1 MAEFEA
7 KITGIADLSKAKQDF
22 DAFKKQLEQPIKITV
37 DASGFNTIW
46 GNIQKQ
52 AQQQGSQIGK
62 TIGRSLENDIK
73 NVKVNLPLEKLFKDT
88 GATSIAS
95 HLGIDVKTAQA
106 IKQELKDINKEGAS
120 LSKLTIGNNG
130 KSFEAI
136 VESGNTAITVLGRLE
151 EEENKLGITTSRW
164 VTTTQKYTT
173 DFSSSMKQ
181 AQVDA
186 QKLSQDLEKVGKAF
200 SNGDFSAN
208 VATMTKQLNEV
219 SDTVSQNL
227 VQKANDAA
235 NEYKRI
241 TDEIAA
247 SLANPAQATL
257 QGQGLVDA
265 YKQSEDALK
274 RYRNAMK
281 EVRADTTK
289 MFAEGANIRA
299 ANDVEAW
306 AKKNSR
312 ALKQYGSQLELL
324 AQQMRDAKSA
334 GELSSLQNQFKN
346 LKSEINAAGLGG
358 LTFGDQLKK
367 AFVRI
372 GEFTG
377 IYAITSQIKQ
387 LPREMVQEVIKIDTA
402 MTELRKV
409 STASASEIS
418 DYFDHAA
425 DSAYKYGQAINEVID
440 STASWTR
447 LGYKLEDASKL
458 TDVTNLLA
466 KVGSGLNVD
475 SATEGLQATLRGF
488 QLEVDQAEHI
498 GDIING
504 IADTQPI
511 DAIGII
517 NGLERSSSAMKEA
530 NNTLEETVGL
540 LTASTSVTQD
550 ATSAGTAWRTV
561 ALRIRGAKTE
571 LEEAGLETEGMATS
585 VSKLRDDIKALSGVD
600 IMESDGQTFK
610 STYRIIEELSKVWG
624 QLSDISRAN
633 ILEQI
638 AGKRGAVPVSAALQN
653 FDIAR
658 NTMTSAMS
666 DVNGSMEAQLSVWEG
681 SIQASLDRFHVAF
694 QELSADLINSDF
706 VKAIVDV
713 GTTIIRIIDEMVKHI
728 GVLGTAVTGLG
739 IAKITSTLVN
749 GAKSVDGW
757 SGVFKIAIDTLA
769 GSTDTMVDKGY
780 ALQAIFDGISA
791 KAAGAGGALKGLG
804 GVVGGVLSNP
814 VALGVG
820 AAALAGFT
828 IYKTYKKQQE
838 DLARQAS
845 ATTDS
850 WNESKAGIEEYQKR
864 YRELN
869 EQLSKEN
876 ISEAERIGIK
886 QQLLDLQN
894 EIVAKYGE
902 QASSIDLVN
911 GSLQTQ
917 LSLIG
922 QISEKEAKR
931 NLQDNSDAYKKS
943 VDEMTKTRTYSLSG
957 GGLSGGMYQRAA
969 SDELK
974 KQIDELYT
982 SSNFTKDGDMFKFTG
997 DASDFDE
1004 AVRDVIDGLEKL
1016 NESAS
1021 ESDSKILQAALDSA
1035 KGALKKNN
1043 EVLKS
1048 YQDNYKAY
1056 LEQSLY
1062 ADGFGD
1068 ELSEYARLTAEYN
1081 DSLLSGNNQR
1091 IIEAKTQ
1098 LDGYEETVSRI
1109 LEKNPEY
1116 GDFFNEIADS
1126 VDTTTE
1132 AIINFKDIIDDGIA
1146 ESTNNFGQYSKEIK
1160 RISDNIK
1167 AMGIDDVDV
1176 QTILKNG
1183 GVGFGDLSELA
1194 QFFNKDFD
1202 FSDDGQIKSFADI
1215 LAQLGLVASSTSENI
1230 DYAGMSF
1237 DDFLKSASA
1246 SIETVDKVNGA
1257 LVNAFASGG
1266 LSIGIDEATGAL
1278 TGDVATIVSAYSN
1291 LESYNPQR
1299 LFERTADGIIVNTKA
1314 LREMRA
1320 EQEATLKES
1329 FAERIQEAQ
1338 ENLTKAIESGN
1349 EAEINTWKQRLQNVQ
1364 LLSTAYDGATSA
1376 YQKWLDAQ
1384 KGGEMGDQ
1392 YDTVVST
1399 ALKRG
1404 KELYDK
1410 GLVGTNEFRA
1420 IAQMYSNEDLSTA
1433 SIDEITEAY
1442 ENGTKVVS
1450 KYFTEGQEGAVA
1462 FADKLVELGEAT
1474 KDSEG
1479 NYDFSQGIDTE
1490 NLANEL
1496 GISVDLVEAAFKK
1509 LNDYGF
1515 DIHFVSPETADALV
1529 NISEKANE
1537 AQDKLKELANA
1548 EGMIGTHD
1556 FSDAINLDVDSL
1568 DTVAELDDALAA
1580 LSKEEIDPKVNPA
1593 AYEAFSELLDQV
1605 KAKRDLLTGTEE
1617 VSPLSFD
1624 SLSNGFEIINQ
1635 LQNRI
1640 DSIGELNESPTI
1652 DIDVNNDDEVIEL
1665 ANTIN
1670 EFDDDKKVA
1679 LGFEVDD
1686 SIEDI
1691 ISKVQ
1696 NQEVTIPA
1704 QFSSSTDNVTAGV
1717 SVDAS
1722 GVAGQIG
1729 DISVP
1734 PIKVAVEA
1742 ANKEID
1748 VVAKL
1753 VSTEVDNYKP
1763 QNLTASVTY
1772 NKDSLA
1778 VDSYNPPNFNRT
1790 VTYDISVSGS
1800 GAVDNLP
1807 SSGDRYITYHV
1818 DVVGDTPPAYK
1829 GTVPRSTFQGM
1840 MRSFSGSAHAGGG
1853 IALKQDE
1860 NALINELGA
1869 EIVVRPSED
1878 AWMIFNDGKPTLGA
1892 PLRKGDIIFNA
1903 EESKKLLERGWADDY
1918 AHMLSGGSF
1927 AGGTVKGKAHAA
1939 IGGGRFKKKSSSGS
1953 SGGRRS
1959 GGGGGGGNG
1968 GGSGSN
1974 DDAKEFNEILDEIQI
1989 NIDRIERD
1997 IKNLDTIAS
2006 DVFTNLTGRTTALN
2020 KELAKVR
2027 KEIKVQQVGYSR
2039 YLSKANSVGLNGTW
2053 AARVRAGENLTIDD
2067 VGDEDLWDK
2076 IQEYQKWYE
2085 LALDCRDAIYQ
2096 LKVNEGDL
2104 WQQRFDVRQTDFEN
2118 QIEQIQ
2124 HAYEMFDSF
2133 IEKAENTGRITSNTL
2148 KIRQLDQERSKVVK
2162 LQEEYTALEGVMAEA
2177 LRSGEITRRSE
2188 GYYGMLNTLN
2198 GIREQIAETTTNIEK
2213 LNKEIRET
2221 DWEIFDR
2228 AVEKIENINDELEF
2242 LYGIL
2247 GDEDKF
2253 YDNSGNVT
2261 NEGISAFGILS
2272 AQYNV
2277 AMQEAQKYA
2286 DEIRKINKDIASD
2299 PYNQDLIDR
2308 QEELRESQRDA
2319 IEDAEKYKDSI
2330 VDLVK
2335 DGIKSQIDAIKE
2347 LIDNYNDLLDAEK
2360 EEHNYSKKVSSAQE
2374 NINKLQKQLNAYA
2387 NDDSE
2392 EGMARRQKLASNLKN
2407 AQDSL
2412 AETEEERR
2420 ISQTKKLLSDLQ
2432 QEYEDILNARL
2443 DNIDNLIQAVIDG
2456 VDVNSSIIK
2465 EAITTAAQDVGYA
2478 LSENASIIFNNAS
2491 SSKDLASYFTNG
2503 GFVEKVTS
2511 IADAVKNIDTYIQNA
2526 IKNADQ
2532 TQTSNI
2538 SKENSATSSTESTLA
2553 SAAQTGSRVR
2563 NNTNKIS
2570 GVDGSWS
2577 KNGGNWEWTFN
2588 DGEKATGWSLIDSK
2602 WYSFEDNGRM
2612 RENEWFKD
2620 SNGKY
2625 YHLSGSGAMDTNRW
2639 LGKDNTWSYVD
2650 GSGAASTGWKY
2661 LKWSGGND
2669 WFYFND
2675 KGNMLTGLQNVNGKN
2690 YYMDTRTGAMVRNK
2704 WINSGGKWY
2713 YMDGHGAASTGW
2725 QKLKWGG
2732 GNDWFYFNG
2741 NGEMLTGMQNIG
2753 GNMYYMN
2760 PKDGTMA
2767 KNQWINSD
2775 GKWYYM
2781 GESGAASKGWNYL
2794 KWGGSK
2800 DWYYFNPDGSM
2811 KKNEW
2816 FYDPYYK
2823 AWYWFTNSGAMARN
2837 GQFKTKDGMKWFDG
2851 SGKWKGYKSGT
2862 KSVGADGLYWTNE
2875 GMPETIVR
2883 KSDGAILT
2891 RLNSGDTVFNGD
2903 ATKTMWDFAN
2913 NPAKFL
2919 RGMGV
2924 SNTYGSGNNVNL
2936 EFNLSGLRSP
2946 TEFMNALRKDKQFEK
2961 FIQEIT
2967 IGRVN
2972 GHGSLAKNAIKF

>member
-1 MAEFEA
+1 M
-7 KITGIADLSKAKQDF
+7 
-22 DAFKKQLEQPIKITV
+22 
-37 DASGFNTIW
+37 
-46 GNIQKQ
+46 
-52 AQQQGSQIGK
+52 
-62 TIGRSLENDIK
+62 
-73 NVKVNLPLEKLFKDT
+73 
-88 GATSIAS
+88 
-95 HLGIDVKTAQA
+95 
-106 IKQELKDINKEGAS
+106 
-120 LSKLTIGNNG
+120 
-130 KSFEAI
+130 
-136 VESGNTAITVLGRLE
+136 VESTA
-151 EEENKLGITTSRW
+151 
-164 VTTTQKYTT
+164 
-173 DFSSSMKQ
+173 
-181 AQVDA
+181 
-186 QKLSQDLEKVGKAF
+186 
-200 SNGDFSAN
+200 
-208 VATMTKQLNEV
+208 
-219 SDTVSQNL
+219 
-227 VQKANDAA
+227 
-235 NEYKRI
+235 
-241 TDEIAA
+241 
-247 SLANPAQATL
+247 
-257 QGQGLVDA
+257 
-265 YKQSEDALK
+265 
-274 RYRNAMK
+274 
-281 EVRADTTK
+281 
-289 MFAEGANIRA
+289 
-299 ANDVEAW
+299 
-306 AKKNSR
+306 
-312 ALKQYGSQLELL
+312 
-324 AQQMRDAKSA
+324 
-334 GELSSLQNQFKN
+334 
-346 LKSEINAAGLGG
+346 
-358 LTFGDQLKK
+358 
-367 AFVRI
+367 
-372 GEFTG
+372 
-377 IYAITSQIKQ
+377 
-387 LPREMVQEVIKIDTA
+387 
-402 MTELRKV
+402 
-409 STASASEIS
+409 
-418 DYFDHAA
+418 
-425 DSAYKYGQAINEVID
+425 
-440 STASWTR
+440 
-447 LGYKLEDASKL
+447 
-458 TDVTNLLA
+458 
-466 KVGSGLNVD
+466 
-475 SATEGLQATLRGF
+475 
-488 QLEVDQAEHI
+488 
-498 GDIING
+498 
-504 IADTQPI
+504 
-511 DAIGII
+511 
-517 NGLERSSSAMKEA
+517 
-530 NNTLEETVGL
+530 
-540 LTASTSVTQD
+540 
-550 ATSAGTAWRTV
+550 
-561 ALRIRGAKTE
+561 
-571 LEEAGLETEGMATS
+571 
-585 VSKLRDDIKALSGVD
+585 KLRDEILAVAGVD
-600 IMESDGQTFK
+600 ILDATGRNFK
-610 STYRIIEELSKVWG
+610 STYQIMSELAKVWG
-624 QLSDISRAN
+624 QLDGLAKQG
-633 ILEQI
+633 LLDKI
-638 AGKRGAVPVSAALQN
+638 AGKRGSVAVGAALQN
-653 FDIAR
+653 WNIAEQAR
-658 NTMTSAMS
+658 DLALNGG
-666 DVNGSMEAQLSVWEG
+666 GSMDEQLAVYNE
-681 SIQASLDRFHVAF
+681 SIQASLDKFHVAF
-694 QELSADLINSDF
+694 QELSTDLINSDF
-706 VKAIVDV
+706 IKGIVDA
-713 GTTIIRIIDEMVKHI
+713 GTTIIKIIDELVNHI
-728 GVLGTAVTGLG
+728 GVLGTALTALG
-739 IAKITSTLVN
+739 IGNVIKTAVV
-749 GAKSVDGW
+749 GAKSIEGTGKALSTAFD
-757 SGVFKIAIDTLA
+757 IITT
-769 GSTDTMVDKGY
+769 GSSTAADKVG
-780 ALQAIFDGISA
+780 ALQSVITALGKS
-791 KAAGAGGALKGLG
+791 GGGAKSALG
-804 GVVGGVLSNP
+804 GLFGSLGTFLSNP
-814 VALGVG
+814 ITLGVG
-820 AAALAGFT
+820 AAALAGVA
-828 IYKTYKKQQE
+828 IYGAIKKQNA
-838 DLARQAS
+838 DLQKQAS

-850 WNESKAGIEEYQKR
+850 WNETKNSVDEYKQK
-864 YRELN
+864 YTELN
-869 EQLSKEN
+869 KQLEQGNLSE
-876 ISEAERIGIK
+876 SERIGIK

-894 EIVAKYGE
+894 EIVGKYGD
-902 QASSIDLVN
+902 QVNGIDLVN
-911 GSLQTQ
+911 GKLETQ
-917 LSLIG
+917 LGILSN
-922 QISEKEAKR
+922 ISRETASR
-931 NLQDNSDAYKKS
+931 NLQDNDRAYKQS
-943 VDEMTKTRTYSLSG
+943 VDAMEKNRTYTLSNG
-957 GGLSGGMYQRAA
+957 NQRGGMAVRTA
-969 SDELK
+969 SAEMQ
-974 KQIDELYT
+974 KQIDSLYQGA
-982 SSNFTKDGDMFKFTG
+982 NFDKNGEVFKFTG
-997 DASDFDE
+997 DASEFDE
-1004 AVRDVIDGLEKL
+1004 AVRVVLNGLNKL
-1016 NESAS
+1016 KESAS
-1021 ESDSKILQAALDSA
+1021 ESDKVILQGAIDSAQKALD
-1035 KGALKKNN
+1035 KNN
-1043 EVLKS
+1043 EVLKK

-1056 LEQSLY
+1056 LEQNLY
-1062 ADGFGD
+1062 SQGYGD
-1068 ELSEYARLTAEYN
+1068 ELAEYAKRTQAYN
-1081 DSLLSGNNQR
+1081 DALLSGNMDT
-1091 IIEAKTQ
+1091 IKEAKIQ
-1098 LDGYEETVSRI
+1098 LDEYQGTVGGI
-1109 LEKNPEY
+1109 LGEHPEY
-1116 GDFFNEIADS
+1116 GDFFDAIANS
-1126 VDTTTE
+1126 VDKTTE
-1132 AIINFKDIIDDGIA
+1132 AIINFKDIIDDGVA
-1146 ESTNNFGQYSKEIK
+1146 ESTNGLKGYESEIK
-1160 RISDNIK
+1160 RTVNNIK
-1167 AMGIDDVDV
+1167 ALGLDGVDV
-1176 QTILKNG
+1176 RNILLNG

-1194 QFFNKDFD
+1194 KIINPDFD
-1202 FSDDGQIKSFADI
+1202 LSDETGISSFIDLLAEMGIIASGTSDEIDLTKS
-1215 LAQLGLVASSTSENI
+1215 
-1230 DYAGMSF
+1230 SF
-1237 DDFLKSASA
+1237 DDFMKSASA
-1246 SIETVDKVNGA
+1246 SIDTLDKVNA
-1257 LVNAFASGG
+1257 SLVNSFKSGG
-1266 LSIGIDEATGAL
+1266 LSARIDAETGEL
-1278 TGDVATIVSAYSN
+1278 TGDVQTILSAYKKELGDGSID
-1291 LESYNPQR
+1291 Q
-1299 LFERTADGIIVNTKA
+1299 LFERTADGIIVNRDA
-1314 LREMRA
+1314 LRALQA
-1320 EQEATLKES
+1320 EQEATTKAE
-1329 FAERIQEAQ
+1329 FIERIKEAQ
-1338 ENLTKAIESGN
+1338 EHLAMATTDEERRAWQ
-1349 EAEINTWKQRLQNVQ
+1349 TRLDNVK
-1364 LLSTAYDGATSA
+1364 LLASAYDGATSA

-1404 KELYDK
+1404 KELYDE

-1556 FSDAINLDVDSL
+1556 FSDAINLDIDSL

-1580 LSKEEIDPKVNPA
+1580 LAKEEIDPKVNPA

-1605 KAKRDLLTGTEE
+1605 KAKRDLLTGTDE
-1617 VSPLSFD
+1617 VNPLSFD
-1624 SLSNGFEIINQ
+1624 SLSNGFEVISQ
-1635 LQNRI
+1635 LKSTI
-1640 DSIGELNESPTI
+1640 DQIGQMNEQPNI
-1652 DIDVNNDDEVIEL
+1652 DIDINNEDKVIQLAQTIDGFDE
-1665 ANTIN
+1665 
-1670 EFDDDKKVA
+1670 DKKIA
-1679 LGFEVDD
+1679 LGFEADD

-1696 NQEVTIPA
+1696 NQEVTIPT
-1704 QFSSSTDNVTAGV
+1704 QFASSTDNVTAGV
-1717 SVDAS
+1717 SVDSS
-1722 GVAGQIG
+1722 GVAGQISN
-1729 DISVP
+1729 ISVP
-1734 PIKVAVEA
+1734 PIQVAVEA

-1753 VSTEVDNYKP
+1753 ISTEVDNYKP
-1763 QNLTASVTY
+1763 ENLTASVTFE
-1772 NKDSLA
+1772 KESSA
-1778 VDSYNPPNFNRT
+1778 VDNYNPPNYERT
-1790 VTYDISVSGS
+1790 VTYDISVNGS

-1892 PLRKGDIIFNA
+1892 PLKKGDIIFNA
-1903 EESKKLLERGWADDY
+1903 EESRKLLERGWADDY

-1939 IGGGRFKKKSSSGS
+1939 IGGGKFKKKSSSGS
-1953 SGGRRS
+1953 SGGGRS

-2039 YLSKANSVGLNGTW
+2039 YLAKANSVGLNGDW

-2124 HAYEMFDSF
+2124 HAYEMLDSY

-2162 LQEEYTALEGVMAEA
+2162 LQNEYAALEGVIAEA
-2177 LRSGEITRRSE
+2177 LRSGEITRKSE

-2198 GIREQIAETTTNIEK
+2198 DIREQIAETTTNIEK

-2228 AVEKIENINDELEF
+2228 AIDKIENINDELEF

-2253 YDNSGNVT
+2253 YDKSGNVT
-2261 NEGISAFGILS
+2261 DEGISAFGILS

-2456 VDVNSSIIK
+2456 VDANSSIIK
-2465 EAITTAAQDVGYA
+2465 DAITTAAQDVGYA

-2511 IADAVKNIDTYIQNA
+2511 IADAVKNIDNYITNA
-2526 IKNADQ
+2526 IKNAEQ
-2532 TQTSNI
+2532 TQTSNV
-2538 SKENSATSSTESTLA
+2538 SKEDSAISSTESTLA
-2553 SAAQTGSRVR
+2553 SAAQTGSRAR
-2563 NNTNKIS
+2563 NNANKIS

-2577 KNGGNWEWTFN
+2577 KNGKNWEWTFN

-2625 YHLSGSGAMDTNRW
+2625 YHLSGSGAMDTNKW
-2639 LGKDNTWSYVD
+2639 IGKDNTWSYVD

-2675 KGNMLTGLQNVNGKN
+2675 KGNMLTGLQNVGGKN
-2690 YYMDTRTGAMVRNK
+2690 YYMDTKTGAMVKNK

-2713 YMDGHGAASTGW
+2713 YMDKSGAASTGW
-2725 QKLKWGG
+2725 QKLDWSG

-2741 NGEMLTGMQNIG
+2741 NGEMVTGMQNIG
-2753 GNMYYMN
+2753 GNMYYMKAKSGN
-2760 PKDGTMA
+2760 MA
-2767 KNQWINSD
+2767 KNEWINHD

-2781 GESGAASKGWNYL
+2781 GESGAAVKGWNYL
-2794 KWGGSK
+2794 KWGSNK

-2811 KKNEW
+2811 KKDEW

-2823 AWYWFTNSGAMARN
+2823 AWYWFTNSGAMARD
-2837 GQFKTKDGMKWFDG
+2837 GKFKTKDGMKWFDG